1 MSKRMS
7 ARQAIKEARNA
18 IRPHGNHGY
27 AIAQSGGGWFYVDV
41 IPDHHTQRSF
51 IRNKRLRFALFL
63 MYPEEGVVER
73 FIKEGG
79 LWELDGSLETLVRR
93 SVHTIERM
101 LVEDIAHSDKEG
113 EEK

>member
-18 IRPHGNHGY
+18 IRPQGNNGY
-27 AIAQSGGGWFYVDV
+27 AIAQCGGGSLYVDY

-101 LVEDIAHSDKEG
+101 LAEDIAHSDEEG
-113 EEK
+113 EGK